1 VSSELEDF
9 LDWIEDELANER
21 REATKHVDRADALA
35 ALRSRALPI
44 AQRLR
49 RPLTPQDVFASA
61 SDEHERAQLQA
72 LADRVT
78 GGGDP
83 ADDVLLGRGTQP
95 GSSAAF

>member
-1 VSSELEDF
+1 MSSELGDF
-9 LDWIEDELANER
+9 LDWIEDELAKER
-21 REATKHVDRADALA
+21 REATNHVDRADALA

-49 RPLTPQDVFASA
+49 RPLTPDDVFKS
-61 SDEHERAQLQA
+61 SSNEHERAQLQA

-83 ADDVLLGRGTQP
+83 ADGDFESRGTQP

>member
-1 VSSELEDF
+1 VSSELGDF
-9 LDWIEDELANER
+9 LDWIEDELALAR

-49 RPLTPQDVFASA
+49 RPLTPDDVFKS
-61 SDEHERAQLQA
+61 SSNEHERAQLQA

-83 ADDVLLGRGTQP
+83 ADEISSLGGTQP